1 MGRRRVR
8 NQKKSSARGPAELG
22 VAPHGE
28 SKVIEMPIRTDQRRE
43 TKRQNIA
50 QTPNTRTGR
59 LAPSIA
65 SAEIS
70 RIDSGK
76 EARRNTKT
84 QSPATTD
91 TSGKSQDKT
100 VESSTRK
107 NTRNTA

>member
-1 MGRRRVR
+1 MARRRVR
-8 NQKKSSARGPAELG
+8 NQKKTSAREPAELG

-28 SKVIEMPIRTDQRRE
+28 SKVIEMPIRTDQRRD

-65 SAEIS
+65 SAEVA

-76 EARRNTKT
+76 EARRNKKAPI
-84 QSPATTD
+84 PATD

-100 VESSTRK
+100 VESSTKK